1 MGFRWANNARFYS
14 RLHLFASIP
23 VSIEDQFGCQ
33 TSACHLGVFTGA
45 RIIHRNPFRNAYKS
59 RDSVA
64 TEGKERGGGRP
75 EKVSQEGGTERGREM
90 KGLSCRATKDAATCK
105 RCTRAPLLEKDYSS
119 LFKRCPGFFEP
130 WKSAGMIRVNRP
142 VFSLDDQEIVWRFA
156 AETIPL
162 SFHPTWDNE
171 IRRFPVVN
179 WSLLFERKKS

>member
-64 TEGKERGGGRP
+64 TEGKER
-75 EKVSQEGGTERGREM
+75 EEGGQKRLARREGDEGVVLSRDERRG
-90 KGLSCRATKDAATCK
+90 D
-105 RCTRAPLLEKDYSS
+105 
-119 LFKRCPGFFEP
+119 
-130 WKSAGMIRVNRP
+130 V
-142 VFSLDDQEIVWRFA
+142 
-156 AETIPL
+156 
-162 SFHPTWDNE
+162 
-171 IRRFPVVN
+171 
-179 WSLLFERKKS
+179 